1 MCERDFRSYKFNHK
15 LPMGDIDY
23 SKEEN
28 CLIGEEYH
36 LLMQHVICEE
46 PELLFLDTLLSECFA
61 KTVN

>member
-1 MCERDFRSYKFNHK
+1 
-15 LPMGDIDY
+15 MGEIDY

-28 CLIGEEYH
+28 CLIGEDYH

-46 PELLFLDTLLSECFA
+46 PELLFLDALLSECFA